1 MPPLAMPPSDCP
13 NNGLCI
19 TMKTRLD
26 EAEKE
31 IERHDKTLEQINT
44 GLIQAGKDIHEI
56 RIMFRERDNTMAF
69 LRNVFLALLGVGLVQ
84 VASSI
89 WFSSALNTT
98 VSRNTGVIAD
108 IEARLRANEKEDFL
122 RHKTNQAP

>member
-1 MPPLAMPPSDCP
+1 M
-13 NNGLCI
+13 
-19 TMKTRLD
+19 TTRLE

-31 IERHDKTLEQINT
+31 IDRHDKTLEQINT
-44 GLIQAGKDIHEI
+44 GLIQAGKDVHEI
-56 RIMFRERDNTMAF
+56 RIMFRERDNTMSF
-69 LRNVFLALLGVGLVQ
+69 LRNVFLALLGIGLVQ

-89 WFSSALNTT
+89 WFSSALNAT

-122 RHKTNQAP
+122 RHKTNQSP